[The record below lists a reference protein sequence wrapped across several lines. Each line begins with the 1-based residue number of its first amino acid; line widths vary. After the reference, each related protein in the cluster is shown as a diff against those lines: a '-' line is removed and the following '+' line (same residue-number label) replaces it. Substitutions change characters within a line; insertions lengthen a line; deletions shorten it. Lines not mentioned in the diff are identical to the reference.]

1 MPRPSK
7 TGVRGLYRDQDGRY
21 RIDLRWRDP
30 STGRRERF
38 KERLPKGVPAVAAKN
53 RAKEVLAA
61 ALEGRFD
68 PRRERPRMLHTS
80 LDEYLEWAGTNRPK
94 SAADK
99 KSIIKGLKSHF
110 SDRKLDELVAFHV
123 EGYKSKRVK
132 GGAAPGTVN
141 RGIAVLKHF
150 YRLSAEWG
158 WVSKAH
164 ADTICAVKKLVEP
177 PGRVRYLTP
186 GELTE
191 LFAALPETIAPIV
204 EAALLSGMRLSE
216 VVELRKD
223 AVDFGNRQITIMRTK
238 NNKVK
243 VLPVSLDLE
252 RVLAQA
258 MSRSGTP
265 FVFVGKRGRQ
275 YTRHGFGAMFRRAVK
290 KAGIEDFR
298 FHDTRHDFATR
309 VRRSGVGLDVIAR
322 LLGHS
327 GTDMASRYA
336 HLGDQQML
344 QAVSGISTEGMP
356 GVVRGEDGG
365 WDELDDDELS
375 AGTLARMKDR

>member
-1 MPRPSK
+1 MPRPSR
-7 TGVRGLYRDQDGRY
+7 TGVRGLYRDKDGRY

-38 KERLPKGVPAVAAKN
+38 KERLPHGVPAVAAKN

-68 PRRERPRMLHTS
+68 PKRERPRMLHTS

-99 KSIIKGLKSHF
+99 KSLIKGLRTHF

-123 EGYKSKRVK
+123 EGYKSKRIRE
-132 GGAAPGTVN
+132 GAAPGTVN
-141 RGIAVLKHF
+141 RGLAVLKHF
-150 YRLSAEWG
+150 YRVSAEWG
-158 WVSKAH
+158 WVSKTH
-164 ADTICAVKKLVEP
+164 ADTIRAVKKLVEP
-177 PGRVRYLTP
+177 PGRVRYLTM
-186 GELTE
+186 EEMTT
-191 LFAALPETIAPIV
+191 LFAALPEAIRPIV
-204 EAALLSGMRLSE
+204 EAALLSGMRLGE

-223 AVDFGNRQITIMRTK
+223 AVDFANRQMTVRQTK

-243 VLPVSLDLE
+243 LLPVSLELE
-252 RVLAQA
+252 RVLSQA
-258 MSRSGTP
+258 MDRSATA

-290 KAGIEDFR
+290 KAGIADFR

-309 VRRSGVGLDVIAR
+309 VRRSGVGLDVIAK

-327 GTDMASRYA
+327 STAMASRYA

-344 QAVSGISTEGMP
+344 QAVSGLRIKIGGTHGDAVAAHRSEG
-356 GVVRGEDGG
+356 
-365 WDELDDDELS
+365 
-375 AGTLARMKDR
+375 A